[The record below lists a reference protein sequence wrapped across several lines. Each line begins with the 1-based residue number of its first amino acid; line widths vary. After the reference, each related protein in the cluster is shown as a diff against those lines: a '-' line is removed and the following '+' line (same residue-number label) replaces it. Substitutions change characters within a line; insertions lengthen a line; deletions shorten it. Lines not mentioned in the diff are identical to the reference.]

1 MSKTKSKKK
10 KLEKI
15 RVEIVNTRPYGF
27 YIHDLEGKD
36 NLTKDDVEFG
46 LMMKIGHNIEKQV
59 VKIDLE
65 IDCYYNAENSKKK
78 EELFGIKSSNIFR
91 VIDFDKLLN
100 EKGEFSP
107 VEDFIRKL
115 LNICIGGVRGML
127 SVNLSNT
134 RLNDFPL
141 PLIDLSAFKKGG

>member
-1 MSKTKSKKK
+1 MSKTTRKKK

-15 RVEIVNTRPYGF
+15 RVEIISTQPYGF
-27 YIHDLEGKD
+27 YIHDLEDRG

-46 LMMKIGHNIEKQV
+46 LIMKIGHNIEEQV

-65 IDCYYNAENSKKK
+65 SDCYYKTENSKKK
-78 EELFGIKSSNIFR
+78 EEIFGIKSSTVFK

-107 VEDFIRKL
+107 ADDFIRKL
-115 LNICIGGVRGML
+115 LNICIGGIRGML

-134 RLNDFPL
+134 KLNDFPL
-141 PLIDLSAFKKGG
+141 PLIDLSAFKKRN